1 MKLDASRFFIDRPI
15 FAAVLSI
22 VITVA
27 GLLAIPVLPLSE
39 YPDVVPPTVQVRAV
53 YPGANPTTLSQTVAA
68 PLEEAINGV
77 DNMIY
82 MKSVAA
88 SDGVMQLDVV
98 FRNGTDVDQA
108 QVQVQNRVSQALPR
122 LPEAVRQLGVST
134 TKSAPNLTMVVFLKS
149 TDGRY
154 DQLYLRNYIL
164 LNIRDELNRVDGV
177 GQVFLFGGGDYAM
190 RIWLDPEKAAA
201 RGIAAGD
208 VVRALREQNIQV
220 SAGSIG
226 APPQPNGSDLQIA
239 INAQGRLSTVQE
251 FSDVVV
257 KTGARGELT
266 RVGDIARV
274 ELGASEYSLRSL
286 SDNQRAVAIP
296 IFEAPGAN
304 SLQMS
309 NDVRATMAR
318 LEKNFPPGITWSVDY
333 DPTVFVRQSIE
344 SVVQTLL
351 EAILLVVIVVV
362 LFLQT
367 WRASIIPLLAVPV
380 SIIGTFSLLL
390 VFGFSINTLT
400 LFGLVLA
407 IGIVVDD
414 AIVVVENVERNIE
427 AGLSPREAA
436 HRAMSE
442 VSGPIIAIGLVLTA
456 VFVPI
461 AFLGGITGQFYRQ
474 FAVTIAIST
483 LISTINSLTLSPA
496 LAAVL
501 LRGHDA
507 PKDRLQTWIDGAF
520 GWLFRP
526 FNRGFS
532 RARDSYSTRVGTLVA
547 KRRYA
552 VAGYAVMLVLA
563 VLAFRAVP
571 AGFIPTQDKQFLF
584 AGTILPEGASLDRTE
599 AVTRQMTEIAKSV
612 PGVGTIVA
620 LPGFNALQNANT
632 PNSATVFIG
641 LKPPGERELSALE
654 ITQRL
659 NIAYGGIKEGLGF
672 ALMPPAVLG
681 LGNAAGFEMYVQDRR
696 NAGFGELNASVQ
708 ALTGRMRQTPG
719 FDPFSVL
726 SSFQSNVPQLEAI
739 VDRTKAKQQ
748 GVSLNDLFETL
759 QVYLGS
765 AYVNDFNLLGRTY
778 TVYAQADAQFRD
790 EIADIQRLKV
800 RNGLGEMVPIGGL
813 VTVKESYG
821 PDPVVRFNGYPAA
834 DISGGADPALM
845 SSAEALQTAARLAT
859 ETLPSGMTFEWSG
872 LSYQQVNQGNAALLV
887 YPLCVLFVFLVL
899 AALYESWSLP
909 LAVILIVPLC
919 LLSAIGG
926 TWLLNVIHG
935 IWLGLF
941 GATAP
946 PTFLDNNIF
955 TQVGLIVLMGLACKN
970 AILIVEFARELEQRG
985 RDTIAAALEASR
997 LRLRPILMTS
1007 FAFIMGVLPLVF
1019 ARGAG
1024 SEIRHVMGVTVFL
1037 GMLGVTFF
1045 GLFLT
1050 PVFYVLLRRF
1060 ATRKERRAAQRRGD
1074 GEGGSGPMSGG
1085 GAVGGGPT
1093 PEGVHV

>member
-27 GLLAIPVLPLSE
+27 GLIALPGLPLSE

-53 YPGANPTTLSQTVAA
+53 YPGANPTTLSETVAA
-68 PLEEAINGV
+68 PLEEVINGV
-77 DNMIY
+77 DDMIY

-98 FRNGTDVDQA
+98 FKIGTDVDKA

-134 TKSAPNLTMVVFLKS
+134 AKSAPNLTLVVFLKS
-149 TDGRY
+149 DGRY
-154 DQLYLRNYIL
+154 DEVYLRNYIL
-164 LNIRDELNRVDGV
+164 LNVRDELNRVEGV
-177 GQVFLFGGGDYAM
+177 GQVYLFGGGDYAM
-190 RIWLDPEKAAA
+190 RVWLDPEKTAA

-208 VVRALREQNIQV
+208 VVRALREQNVQV

-226 APPQPNGSDLQIA
+226 GPPQPKGSDLQVA
-239 INAQGRLSTVQE
+239 INVQGRLGTVEE

-257 KTGARGELT
+257 KTGPRGELT
-266 RVGDIARV
+266 RVRDIARV

-286 SDNQRAVAIP
+286 SNGQRAIAIP

-309 NDVRATMAR
+309 EDVRATMAR
-318 LEKNFPPGITWSVDY
+318 LSKDFPPGVSWSVDY
-333 DPTVFVRQSIE
+333 DPTVFVRQSIK

-351 EAILLVVIVVV
+351 EAILLVVVVVV

-380 SIIGTFSLLL
+380 SIIGTFALLL
-390 VFGFSINTLT
+390 LLGFSINTLT

-414 AIVVVENVERNIE
+414 AIVVVENVERSIE
-427 AGLSPREAA
+427 SGLAPREAA

-461 AFLGGITGQFYRQ
+461 AFLDGITGQFYRQ

-483 LISTINSLTLSPA
+483 IISAINSLTLSPA

-501 LRGHDA
+501 LKPRDA
-507 PKDRLQTWIDGAF
+507 PPDRVAVWIDRAF
-520 GWLFRP
+520 GWAFRP
-526 FNRGFS
+526 FNRFFH
-532 RARDSYSTRVGTLVA
+532 RAGDGYSARVATLVE

-552 VAGYAVMLVLA
+552 TTGYVVMLVLA

-584 AGTILPEGASLDRTE
+584 AGTLLPEGASLDRTE
-599 AVTRQMTEIAKSV
+599 KVTQRMTEIARSI
-612 PGVGTIVA
+612 PGVGDIVA

-641 LKPPGERELSALE
+641 LKPPEERELSAPE
-654 ITQRL
+654 IVQRL
-659 NIAYGGIKEGLGF
+659 NMAYSSIKEGLGF
-672 ALMPPAVLG
+672 ALMPPAVIG

-696 NAGFGELNASVQ
+696 NAGFAELNAAVQ
-708 ALTGRMRQTPG
+708 GVTGQMRQTPG

-726 SSFQSNVPQLEAI
+726 SSFQPNVPQLEAI

-748 GVSLNDLFETL
+748 GVALTDLFETL

-778 TVYAQADAQFRD
+778 TVYAQADAQYRD
-790 EIADIQRLKV
+790 EVADIQRLKV
-800 RNGLGEMVPIGGL
+800 RNALGEMVPIGGL
-813 VTVKESYG
+813 VTVKESFG
-821 PDPVVRFNGYPAA
+821 PDPVVRFNGFPAA
-834 DISGGADPALM
+834 DVTGGADPALM
-845 SSAEALQTAARLAT
+845 SSAEALETAAAIANR
-859 ETLPSGMTFEWSG
+859 TLPSGMSFEWSG
-872 LSYQQVNQGNAALLV
+872 LSYQQVNQGNASLLV
-887 YPLCVLFVFLVL
+887 FPLCVLFAFLVL
-899 AALYESWSLP
+899 AALYESWTLP

-926 TWLLNVIHG
+926 
-935 IWLGLF
+935 IWLINMVHGLWLAVF
-941 GATAP
+941 GASAP
-946 PTFLDNNIF
+946 PEFLDNNIF

-970 AILIVEFARELEQRG
+970 AILIVEFARELEHQG
-985 RDTIAAALEASR
+985 RDTIAAALEACR

-1007 FAFIMGVLPLVF
+1007 LAFIMGVLPLVF
-1019 ARGAG
+1019 ASGAG
-1024 SEIRHVMGVTVFL
+1024 AEIRYVMGLTVFL

-1050 PVFYVLLRRF
+1050 PVFYVLLRRL
-1060 ATRKERRAAQRRGD
+1060 ATRKERRAAKLRGT
-1074 GEGGSGPMSGG
+1074 GEGDAPPPSAPP
-1085 GAVGGGPT
+1085 A
-1093 PEGVHV
+1093 PEGSHV